1 MGGDIVSSSYFFGPS
16 AGGSTTQVTNFPAD
30 QLVHAVDGGL
40 ATVGLKADTAW
51 VSGSGSVVSL
61 LKTIAGGTP
70 TSLPNFAQ
78 SVKATTAGTTNLIST
93 TITSGGNF
101 VSFTAL
107 NPTST
112 DFTVVIGTT
121 NTSTITVQANSTI
134 SLDVNTTKL
143 SVVATAAL
151 QQVIAIQTNPATT

>member
-1 MGGDIVSSSYFFGPS
+1 MGSSYFFGPS

-61 LKTIAGGTP
+61 LKTIAGGSSGT
-70 TSLPNFAQ
+70 LPNYAQ
-78 SVKATTAGTTNLIST
+78 SVKATTSGTTNLLSST
-93 TITSGGNF
+93 PAGGGNF
-101 VSFTAL
+101 TSFTAL

-112 DFTVVIGTT
+112 DFTVVIGTS
-121 NTSTITVQANSTI
+121 NTSTITIQANSTI